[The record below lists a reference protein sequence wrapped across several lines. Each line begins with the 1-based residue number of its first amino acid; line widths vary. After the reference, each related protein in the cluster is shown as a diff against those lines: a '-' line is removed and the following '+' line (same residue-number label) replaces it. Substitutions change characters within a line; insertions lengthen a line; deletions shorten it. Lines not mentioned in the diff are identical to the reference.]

1 MGHGDHFD
9 PLAATGE
16 HARCRLARGDE
27 GLDAIICLRGLDLG
41 RTCGNGGGER
51 RRRRAARQHLLL
63 AVQHIAAEHLV
74 VRDADLVRPALRD
87 RHVEHLAELTDHAVF
102 DRNRAAVG
110 RRDDRIPRL
119 AGMIIIIEVGRIGGV
134 DCQPLVAR
142 AGEHGLGRE

>member
-1 MGHGDHFD
+1 
-9 PLAATGE
+9 
-16 HARCRLARGDE
+16 
-27 GLDAIICLRGLDLG
+27 
-41 RTCGNGGGER
+41 
-51 RRRRAARQHLLL
+51 
-63 AVQHIAAEHLV
+63 
-74 VRDADLVRPALRD
+74 
-87 RHVEHLAELTDHAVF
+87 LAELTDHAVF